1 MIEVM
6 RFQLVLAA
14 TLLAASAVQAQG
26 REIRCDYAQ
35 RIECAASGCAAA
47 AVEGRY
53 LLLPTA
59 DALVRA
65 TAAATDAAGLPAI
78 KVCEARG
85 CTPIAVRAVSAGAF
99 LNVAQDGGAHFV
111 KVAVRDIPSGRRGQ
125 PGIRKGAFVEV
136 AAQFLSTVTHVG
148 SCPALVP

>member
-1 MIEVM
+1 M
-6 RFQLVLAA
+6 RFHVVLAA
-14 TLLAASAVQAQG
+14 TLLAAHAAQAQG
-26 REIRCDYAQ
+26 GEIRCDYAQ
-35 RIECAASGCAAA
+35 RIECAASSCTAA

-53 LLLPTA
+53 LLLPTT

-65 TAAATDAAGLPAI
+65 TAAAKDAGGLPAI

-99 LNVAQDGGAHFV
+99 LNIAQDGGAHFV
-111 KVAVRDIPSGRRGQ
+111 KVAMRDIPSSRRGQ
-125 PGIRKGAFVEV
+125 PGIRRGAFVEV

-148 SCPALVP
+148 SCPALVR